1 MFLEMIYLKKCK
13 KKTITTTTGEF
24 LINTNIGQN
33 LQKDGGRI
41 GTILSIMT
49 ILPSSFCK
57 FALYLLNTEHK
68 ESVSI
73 FNKLIYISSS
83 NILDIFFI
91 FSIKKNSISK
101 LDSQLKIFS
110 IVLKFYSED
119 VHKEDEISK

>member
-1 MFLEMIYLKKCK
+1 MIYLKKCK
-13 KKTITTTTGEF
+13 KQTITPTTGEV

-83 NILDIFFI
+83 SILDIFFI

>member
-1 MFLEMIYLKKCK
+1 ML
-13 KKTITTTTGEF
+13 
-24 LINTNIGQN
+24 
-33 LQKDGGRI
+33 RI
-41 GTILSIMT
+41 VP
-49 ILPSSFCK
+49 ILPPSFCK

-68 ESVSI
+68 ESVSN

-119 VHKEDEISK
+119 VYKEDEISK